1 MACCRTALHL
11 AAVKGNLEVIQVLA
25 NAVQQTPGA
34 TLSPPDAAK
43 NTPLSEACTWS
54 QDKALDLLKQLGAQ

>member
-1 MACCRTALHL
+1 M
-11 AAVKGNLEVIQVLA
+11 LA

-43 NTPLSEACTWS
+43 NTPLSEACTWA